1 LIVLQLRK
9 TAAIDV
15 RFSAERISCLQEP
28 VNELFW
34 RDKWMISMTRDG
46 ISVEI
51 EGRNAHRD
59 RSLARSTG

>member
-28 VNELFW
+28 AN
-34 RDKWMISMTRDG
+34 WMISMTRDG

-51 EGRNAHRD
+51 EGRNAHQD
-59 RSLARSTG
+59 RSLAQDETSRSIG